1 MEKYLFEGEIQGQ
14 YKSLEIY
21 PKPDFPNEYL
31 VQWDG
36 FKVGTIKK
44 DDSSW
49 HSDDAPLVDFVGE
62 IGDFI
67 DRHEATIKNQK

>member
-21 PKPDFPNEYL
+21 PKPDLPNEYL
-31 VQWDG
+31 VKWDG

-44 DDSSW
+44 DNNIW
-49 HSDDAPLVDFVGE
+49 RSDDAPLVDFVVE

-67 DRHEATIKNQK
+67 DRHETTIKNEK